1 MPLHTTSAKA
11 TEHKHQPNL
20 SYRYGASC
28 RFLPSDLLDFV
39 IKSFAGKDESPAIDL
54 VRNPPPPPS
63 DSVWMRASKMEQMS
77 MTQ

>member
-11 TEHKHQPNL
+11 TEHKHHPNL
-20 SYRYGASC
+20 SYKYGASC

-39 IKSFAGKDESPAIDL
+39 IKSFAGKDESPAIDV
-54 VRNPPPPPS
+54 VRKKNPPS
-63 DSVWMRASKMEQMS
+63 DSIQIRASKMEQMS